1 VRVLLFAQALCQYNG
16 RTLTDNHTRPVTT
29 SPDAELIES
38 LDGCAGELESIYA
51 DCSAAHSDFELSL
64 ADFRAGVIRAI
75 KKYLVA
81 ASPQTTPS
89 VQDVRRFIHELQA
102 QDLFLAL
109 ACEQGNEP
117 AWWEFDRKHR
127 AFIESWTRHLA
138 RGGTDADEAIDA
150 VYVELFGTR
159 TVGGVRQSKFR
170 TYTGRGTLRGWL
182 RTVILH
188 AVVDLY
194 RGRQSEIPLDDWC
207 ASGEEA
213 REWTSWPSA
222 MRGTEESMMT
232 GVVRERYRSAT
243 MAALDQSLAAL
254 DAQETLLLLY
264 YHVEGLKLR
273 EIARLVEEPRSPI
286 RRWFQRQSKRRGDP
300 SSRIHE
306 STVMRWLERVYRK
319 VSNRFNEE
327 LAGKHGLNAA
337 EIEIC
342 KAIVTED
349 PAQRVKLNLPKED
362 AESLKAEEVGTRRGE
377 GAS

>member
-1 VRVLLFAQALCQYNG
+1 
-16 RTLTDNHTRPVTT
+16 VTT
-29 SPDAELIES
+29 SSDAEFLES
-38 LDGCAGELESIYA
+38 LAACAAELDAIYS
-51 DCSAAHSDFELSL
+51 DCVATYVDFDLSA
-64 ADFRAGVIRAI
+64 ADFREAVIRAI
-75 KKYLVA
+75 NKYLVA
-81 ASPQTTPS
+81 SAQEGAAPS
-89 VQDVRRFIHELQA
+89 IQEIRRFMSELQA
-102 QDLFLAL
+102 HDLFLAL
-109 ACEQGNEP
+109 ACARGNEP

-127 AFIESWTRHLA
+127 SFIESWTRHLA

-150 VYVELFGTR
+150 VYVELFGTKI
-159 TVGGVRQSKFR
+159 VGGVRQSKFR

-194 RGRQSEIPLDDWC
+194 RGRQDEIPLDDWC

-213 REWTSWPSA
+213 GGRSAWPKA
-222 MRGTEESMMT
+222 MQGTEESMMT
-232 GVVRERYRSAT
+232 TVVRERYRSAT

-319 VSNRFNEE
+319 VSNRFHAE
-327 LAGKHGLNAA
+327 LADKHGLNAA

-342 KAIVTED
+342 KALATED
-349 PAQRVKLNLPKED
+349 PAQRVRLDPRASDSEGFNT
-362 AESLKAEEVGTRRGE
+362 EEADNHRIE